1 MQKSILLFVLS
12 IFFLTSCQK
21 ADNAPAPEPTAPEV
35 VWNEIP
41 GDAISFV
48 RMHPGAAQKN
58 TYANWKHYQ
67 SNDGKTAW
75 RLQNRDISEEA
86 IQTLDMLIAAA
97 DVNLIPADG
106 FYTCRHQANMPE
118 YRIEFTRNQKKYQI
132 ISISNCLNAAP
143 FNIIID
149 GKAFIQTTGELG
161 QALQNALTASGITLK
176 VGETAGMI
184 MFDKPLE
191 TPPEGFSAL
200 SGQSPSQWFDAKF
213 RMDETFA
220 QAIAPI
226 ETSIAKL
233 PPPEVACNQA
243 KSQDCSS
250 LMARYTLSIADAME
264 FQFSTTSASDKV
276 TATLPPAN
284 AFESLA
290 KAIQSPIV
298 TAWQDAA
305 PRTEPIHLKWADAA
319 ECNMLKGIAKYLE
332 APENPSCASWTL
344 TSKDFPTAIYYP
356 GIDALWVEPGKDLK
370 PYFDSVNAKRKELKQ
385 SKINFSKFNKPSEHR
400 NLFIRLDGKTVSFLT
415 GKDGKTSIE

>member
-1 MQKSILLFVLS
+1 MQKFILLAVLS
-12 IFFLTSCQK
+12 VLFLTSCQK
-21 ADNAPAPEPTAPEV
+21 GDNNPAPEPVAPEV
-35 VWNEIP
+35 VWKEIP
-41 GDAISFV
+41 EDAISFV

-67 SNDGKTAW
+67 SEDGKTAW

-86 IQTLDMLIAAA
+86 VRALEALITSA
-97 DVNLIPADG
+97 DANLIPADG
-106 FYTCRHQANMPE
+106 YYTCRHQANMPE

-149 GKAFIQTTGELG
+149 GQFFIQNTGELG
-161 QALQNALTASGITLK
+161 QALQKALNDSGIALK
-176 VGETAGMI
+176 VGETAGMLMI
-184 MFDKPLE
+184 EKPLE
-191 TPPEGFSAL
+191 TPPEGFSAAT
-200 SGQSPSQWFDAKF
+200 GKSPTLWFDAKF
-213 RMDETFA
+213 RSDETFA

-226 ETSIAKL
+226 ESAIAKL
-233 PPPEVACNQA
+233 SPPEVACNQA
-243 KSQDCSS
+243 KSPDCSS
-250 LMARYTLSIADAME
+250 LMARYTLKVADTME
-264 FQFSTTSASDKV
+264 FQFSVTSSADKV
-276 TATLPPAN
+276 IATLPPAD

-290 KAIQSPIV
+290 KATQSPIL

-305 PRTEPIHLKWADAA
+305 PRTEPIHLKWADAP

-370 PYFDSVNAKRKELKQ
+370 PYFDSVNSKRKELKQ
-385 SKINFSKFNKPSEHR
+385 SKINFSKFSKPSEHR

>member
-1 MQKSILLFVLS
+1 MQKYILSFVLLGL
-12 IFFLTSCQK
+12 FFTSCQK
-21 ADNAPAPEPTAPEV
+21 ADNAPAPEPAAPEV
-35 VWNEIP
+35 VWKEIP
-41 GDAISFV
+41 EDAIAFV

-67 SNDGKTAW
+67 SDDGKSTW
-75 RLQNRDISEEA
+75 RLQNRDISDEA
-86 IQTLDMLIAAA
+86 VQSLEALITSA
-97 DVNLIPADG
+97 DNNLIPADG
-106 FYTCRHQANMPE
+106 YYTCRHQANMPE
-118 YRIEFTRNQKKYQI
+118 YRIEFTKNQKKYQI

-143 FNIIID
+143 FNIIVD
-149 GKAFIQTTGELG
+149 GKSFIQSTGELG
-161 QALQNALTASGITLK
+161 QALQKALNDSGIALK

-191 TPPEGFSAL
+191 TPPEGFSAAT
-200 SGQSPSQWFDAKF
+200 GESPSLWFDAKF
-213 RMDETFA
+213 RTDEAFA

-226 ETSIAKL
+226 ESAIAKL
-233 PPPEVACNQA
+233 SPPEIACNQA
-243 KSQDCSS
+243 KSPDCST
-250 LMARYTLSIADAME
+250 LMARYTLKIADAME
-264 FQFSTTSASDKV
+264 FQFSATSSADKV
-276 TATLPPAN
+276 TAPLPPAN

-305 PRTEPIHLKWADAA
+305 ERTEPIHLKWADAA

-370 PYFDSVNAKRKELKQ
+370 TYFDSVNSKRKELKQ
-385 SKINFSKFNKPSEHR
+385 SKISFSKFSKPSEKR